1 MEENFDDIRPYS
13 NKEFPE
19 VMKRLASNKLVGK
32 SARIFIIPHCVK
44 PFCTLFEWIMGILAR
59 RYLMRLKSIEEFQK
73 RIIIDLLLR
82 NIIRYTISELTSSGL
97 EDLDPEGSY
106 LFISNH
112 RDIVLDSALINY
124 FISKYGH
131 PTCQIA
137 FGENLLANELVSD
150 LIRINKSF
158 IVRRNL
164 HPREQLRASVHLS
177 RYIYQTL
184 ITNHESMWIA
194 QRAGRAKDG
203 DDKTN
208 PAILKMIYLSQ
219 RKSGKTFA
227 EYMKELKIVPVAI
240 SYERDPLDRMKA
252 WELYRTEK
260 KGVYKKGKM
269 EDLLH
274 MYAGLKRRKGRV
286 HLAFD
291 KPLDADFANDK
302 ESARA
307 IDESIHRN
315 FRLWPNNYIA
325 YDKIHNSV
333 KYIDKYTHEE
343 KKKFLHRFRVLP
355 SGVRSFAL
363 AAYAKAV
370 ENYELL
376 PS

>member
-1 MEENFDDIRPYS
+1 
-13 NKEFPE
+13 
-19 VMKRLASNKLVGK
+19 
-32 SARIFIIPHCVK
+32 
-44 PFCTLFEWIMGILAR
+44 
-59 RYLMRLKSIEEFQK
+59 
-73 RIIIDLLLR
+73 
-82 NIIRYTISELTSSGL
+82 
-97 EDLDPEGSY
+97 
-106 LFISNH
+106 
-112 RDIVLDSALINY
+112 
-124 FISKYGH
+124 
-131 PTCQIA
+131 
-137 FGENLLANELVSD
+137 
-150 LIRINKSF
+150 
-158 IVRRNL
+158 
-164 HPREQLRASVHLS
+164 
-177 RYIYQTL
+177 
-184 ITNHESMWIA
+184 
-194 QRAGRAKDG
+194 
-203 DDKTN
+203 
-208 PAILKMIYLSQ
+208 MIYLSQ

-227 EYMKELKIVPVAI
+227 EYMKELKIVPVAV